1 MRRTS
6 NNLSTDIGP
15 SNRQL
20 RVAELIRR
28 SISEI
33 LGKNELY
40 EEALVNVPITV
51 GEVRCSTDL
60 KLATVFVLPLGGKN
74 GQEVVKSLAKNKGVI
89 RKILGKNL
97 NLRFVPELRFMEDKT
112 FDQMD
117 QTSKL
122 LQNPTVRQD
131 IVN

>member
-60 KLATVFVLPLGGKN
+60 KLATVFVLPLGGN
-74 GQEVVKSLAKNKGVI
+74 GG
-89 RKILGKNL
+89 R
-97 NLRFVPELRFMEDKT
+97 EL
-112 FDQMD
+112 Q
-117 QTSKL
+117 
-122 LQNPTVRQD
+122 
-131 IVN
+131 